1 MQICDIKAHPAI
13 VVVIQQEVLIG
24 NDIET
29 IVRDV
34 WPEARV
40 VLAKNLQAA
49 VDNLPPGRIEVA
61 LVQVE
66 PATIAASTL
75 GRRVAADGGRV
86 VVLCEEKGGRLPE
99 GWKALPYP
107 FASTDLA
114 TLLAGLS

>member
-24 NDIET
+24 HDIET

-40 VLAKNLQAA
+40 VLAKTLHDA
-49 VDNLPPGRIEVA
+49 VDNLPQGRIEVA

-86 VVLCEEKGGRLPE
+86 VVLCEEMAGPLPQ

-107 FASTDLA
+107 FASADLA
-114 TLLAGLS
+114 KLLVGLP

>member
-24 NDIET
+24 KDIET

-34 WPEARV
+34 WPEVRV
-40 VLAKNLQAA
+40 VLAKTLHDA
-49 VDNLPPGRIEVA
+49 VENLPQGRIEVA

-66 PATIAASTL
+66 PAAIAASTL

-86 VVLCEEKGGRLPE
+86 VVLSEDKGAPLPS

-107 FASTDLA
+107 FASADLA
-114 TLLAGLS
+114 QLLAGHC